1 MLIGLCGVC
10 QFLNLQLPPIDE
22 GHSKKYQKVKKK
34 KEVKEKQS

>member
-22 GHSKKYQKVKKK
+22 GHFKKYQKVKKK